1 MGNVELVQDLYGAF
15 GRADIGVVLGAMDPD
30 IHWSEAEGNPY
41 RPSEGAFVGPDAIV
55 QGLFL
60 KLGGDWDG
68 FTVHP
73 KDFYDAGDTVV
84 VEGRYTGTHKVTGK
98 TLDAQYCHMFTIK
111 NGKLTTFQQFVDT
124 AQMQDTMGVR

>member
-1 MGNVELVQDLYGAF
+1 
-15 GRADIGVVLGAMDPD
+15 
-30 IHWSEAEGNPY
+30 
-41 RPSEGAFVGPDAIV
+41 
-55 QGLFL
+55 
-60 KLGGDWDG
+60 
-68 FTVHP
+68 VHP

-124 AQMQDTMGVR
+124 AQMRDVMGVR